1 MRERAEIIRLNHHG
15 WTVAARAKYQQKSP
29 HTVRTSLDRWSNQGM
44 RGLWE
49 KMARGRKRSWKEE
62 DIKYLEICLEKAQ
75 RTYNAAQLSRKLAK
89 EKGIHVIFDNVDFRG
104 CGDIGSFPHEG
115 TLCLRNCIDQDGQI
129 IELLNE
135 ETVMEECRRR
145 RRGPKMLNGVP
156 IDQLPRFY

>member
-1 MRERAEIIRLNHHG
+1 MHLSCSTIYIITNFTDSNISGVNFTGADLREAN
-15 WTVAARAKYQQKSP
+15 
-29 HTVRTSLDRWSNQGM
+29 
-44 RGLWE
+44 
-49 KMARGRKRSWKEE
+49 
-62 DIKYLEICLEKAQ
+62 LEAIE
-75 RTYNAAQLSRKLAK
+75 
-89 EKGIHVIFDNVDFRG
+89 GIHVIFDNVDFRG

-115 TLCLRNCIDQDGQI
+115 TLCLRNCIGQDGQI